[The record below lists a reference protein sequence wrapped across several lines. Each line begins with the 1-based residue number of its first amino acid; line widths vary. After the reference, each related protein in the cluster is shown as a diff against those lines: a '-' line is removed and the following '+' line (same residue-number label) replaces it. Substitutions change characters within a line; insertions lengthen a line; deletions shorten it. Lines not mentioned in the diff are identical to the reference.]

1 LYYAIWDPK
10 GKRVDQKSVERD
22 VPFAEPGLR
31 VRGERREAT
40 VRSRD
45 GVTVLVGRSV
55 HEEMERLNEFLS
67 MTILAGGAILVVAL
81 LGGAFL
87 AGRVLS
93 PIERITRTASSIS
106 ASNLSERI
114 DVRHT
119 ESELGRLAK
128 TLNDLFERLQAAF
141 ERQTRFTADASHEL
155 RTPLSIILS
164 HAELALRKERSAA
177 EYRESIETCLTAAQ
191 RMKAVI
197 EGLLTLARS
206 DAGTLN
212 LQKERVDL
220 QRVVEETA
228 GLLRSMADENKV
240 SLSVRTEAVEVTG
253 DRDRLRE
260 VVTNL
265 VSNAIRYNKEG
276 GRVDV
281 TLRAADGQAVLSVAD
296 TGIGIPEKDR
306 PHIFERFYR
315 VDKARSRE
323 LGGSGLG
330 LSITKWI
337 VEAHRGSIGFESREG
352 QGTTFTVRLS
362 T

>member
-1 LYYAIWDPK
+1 
-10 GKRVDQKSVERD
+10 
-22 VPFAEPGLR
+22 
-31 VRGERREAT
+31 
-40 VRSRD
+40 
-45 GVTVLVGRSV
+45 
-55 HEEMERLNEFLS
+55 
-67 MTILAGGAILVVAL
+67 
-81 LGGAFL
+81 
-87 AGRVLS
+87 
-93 PIERITRTASSIS
+93 
-106 ASNLSERI
+106 
-114 DVRHT
+114 
-119 ESELGRLAK
+119 
-128 TLNDLFERLQAAF
+128 
-141 ERQTRFTADASHEL
+141 
-155 RTPLSIILS
+155 
-164 HAELALRKERSAA
+164 
-177 EYRESIETCLTAAQ
+177 
-191 RMKAVI
+191 
-197 EGLLTLARS
+197 
-206 DAGTLN
+206 
-212 LQKERVDL
+212 
-220 QRVVEETA
+220 VVEETA